1 MDYGVGD
8 SMQKL
13 IVDTLSA
20 VLAFFTGNR
29 IERVGAIANSKP
41 LPFLSKNTQIPPG
54 CSTPTKDGS

>member
-1 MDYGVGD
+1 
-8 SMQKL
+8 MQKL